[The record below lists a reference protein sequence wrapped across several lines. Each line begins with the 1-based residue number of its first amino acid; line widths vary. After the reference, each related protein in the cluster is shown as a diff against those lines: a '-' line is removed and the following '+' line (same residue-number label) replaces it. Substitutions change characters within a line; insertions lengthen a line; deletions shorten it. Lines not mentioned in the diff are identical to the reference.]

1 MKIKNFLVVLLG
13 IVLFSC
19 GRDDDSI
26 QEIVKQEEKVE
37 LKDFVLEVL
46 EISIK
51 KGEKGRIKIISGNGD
66 YDYLQN
72 LGFALINEVENN
84 QYLEITGLAEGSRR
98 TTITD
103 IKSGKRIQI
112 IIHITE

>member
-1 MKIKNFLVVLLG
+1 MKVKYLAVALLS

-19 GRDDDSI
+19 GRDNDSV
-26 QEIVKQEEKVE
+26 QEIVKQEEVK
-37 LKDFVLEVL
+37 LQDFVLETT
-46 EISIK
+46 EISVK

-66 YDYLQN
+66 YDYTQS

-84 QYLEITGLAEGSRR
+84 QYLEITGVAEGSAR

-112 IIHITE
+112 IIYITE

>member
-51 KGEKGRIKIISGNGD
+51 KEKRVG
-66 YDYLQN
+66 
-72 LGFALINEVENN
+72 
-84 QYLEITGLAEGSRR
+84 
-98 TTITD
+98 
-103 IKSGKRIQI
+103 
-112 IIHITE
+112 